1 MKRII
6 IAAVTFVVC
15 SFGAQAQYFVG
26 GQFGF
31 STTGGSEK
39 TGNITVDKPKTT
51 YFNFSPKAGKF
62 LSEKIAVGV
71 ALNVMNQ
78 RVKTTAGGNT
88 RTDKTSGFG
97 IAPFARYYFLQM
109 NKFGIFAEG
118 EIGLSYRKSELPS
131 VAPDEERKAT
141 TFGINVA
148 PVMYYNLSE
157 KFTLEA
163 SVRLFN
169 LGYNTTTEKD
179 QDNNKEITNSF
190 GFGAGLDGLVNTGN
204 ISIGAIYKL

>member
-1 MKRII
+1 MKRIV
-6 IAAVTFVVC
+6 AAVATLVLF

-31 STTGGSEK
+31 NTTGGSEK

-62 LSEKIAVGV
+62 LSEKIAVGI
-71 ALNVMNQ
+71 ALNVMTQ

-88 RTDKTSGFG
+88 RTDKTTGFG

-109 NKFGIFAEG
+109 NKFGICAEG
-118 EIGLSYRKSELPS
+118 VVGLSFRKDELPS
-131 VAPDEERKAT
+131 IAPDEERKVT

-157 KFTLEA
+157 KFSLEA

-169 LGYNTTTEKD
+169 LGFNTTSEKD
-179 QDNNKEITNSF
+179 QDNNKEVTNTF

-204 ISIGAIYKL
+204 FSIGAIYKL